1 MKAIIP
7 VAGFGT
13 RLRPHTLTKPKVL
26 MSVAGK
32 PMIHHIIEQLISEK
46 LVESI
51 VLVTGFMGNKIENY
65 LNQNFDFKF
74 ENAIQEEAKGLGH
87 AIHCSKHLFNKNKP
101 EDVIIILGDTLFDVD
116 LSKMCRNDFSVIGVK
131 KVEDPRRF
139 GVVEKDSNGF
149 ITKFIE
155 KPANSEVSKS
165 NEAIVGLYYLKNSNT
180 LFESLQSIIDNDIK
194 TKNEF
199 QLTDALSGMLANKEK
214 IVTYQVDG
222 WLDCGKPETI
232 LETNQ
237 YLLKKYSD
245 ASNNKSQHQYSYI
258 GSNCDIK
265 NSIIGEYTSVGS
277 NCKIIN
283 SIITNSIIEPN
294 SHIENAIIKDSL
306 IGENVTVKYKEKIL
320 NLGDFSEC

>member
-46 LVESI
+46 LVDSI
-51 VLVTGFMGNKIENY
+51 ILVTGFMGNKIEKY
-65 LNQNFDFKF
+65 LNHNFNFKF

-87 AIHCSKHLFNKNKP
+87 AIYCSKHLFDNNKP
-101 EDVIIILGDTLFDVD
+101 EDVIIILGDTLFDVN
-116 LSKMCRNDFSVIGVK
+116 LSEMCKNDNSVIGVK

-139 GVVEKDSNGF
+139 GVVEKDSEGF
-149 ITKFIE
+149 VNKFIE
-155 KPANSEVSKS
+155 KPSGPDVSLS
-165 NEAIVGLYYLKNSNT
+165 NEAIVGLYYLKNSNL
-180 LFESLQSIIDNDIK
+180 LFESLKSIIEKNIR

-199 QLTDALSGMLANKEK
+199 QLTDALSEMLIKKDK
-214 IVTYQVDG
+214 IVTYPVDG

-237 YLLKKYSD
+237 YLLKKIQGKGNSNFQHKYSFVGD
-245 ASNNKSQHQYSYI
+245 DCEIN
-258 GSNCDIK
+258 
-265 NSIIGEYTSVGS
+265 NSIIGEFTSVGN
-277 NCKIIN
+277 NCIIIN
-283 SIITNSIIEPN
+283 SIITNSIIEPG
-294 SHIENAIIKDSL
+294 SHIENAIIKDSI
-306 IGENVTVKYKEKIL
+306 IGEKVTVKNKAQIL
-320 NLGDFSEC
+320 NLGDYSEC

>member
-26 MSVAGK
+26 ISVAGK

-46 LVESI
+46 LVDSI
-51 VLVTGFMGNKIENY
+51 ILVTGFMGNKIEHY
-65 LNQNFDFKF
+65 LKHNFDFKF

-87 AIHCSKHLFNKNKP
+87 AIHCSKHLFDKNNP
-101 EDVIIILGDTLFDVD
+101 EDVIIILGDTLFDVN
-116 LSKMCRNDFSVIGVK
+116 LTEMCKNNYSVIGVK
-131 KVEDPRRF
+131 EVADPRRF
-139 GVVEKDSNGF
+139 GVVEKNNDGF

-155 KPANSEVSKS
+155 KPASPEVSKS
-165 NEAIVGLYYLKNSNT
+165 NEAIVGLYYLKNSNL
-180 LFESLQSIIDNDIK
+180 LFESLDSIIENNIR

-199 QLTDALSGMLANKEK
+199 QLTDALSEMLKKKEQ
-214 IVTYQVDG
+214 IVTYPIDG

-237 YLLKKYSD
+237 YLLKKF
-245 ASNNKSQHQYSYI
+245 SNNKNSNIHHQYSFV
-258 GSNCDIK
+258 GDNCEIN
-265 NSIIGEYTSVGS
+265 NSIIGEFTSIGN
-277 NCKIIN
+277 NCTIIN
-283 SIITNSIIEPN
+283 SIIHNSIIEPH
-294 SHIENAIIKDSL
+294 SHIENAIIKDSI
-306 IGENVTVKYKEKIL
+306 IGEKVTVKNKAQTL